1 MSKNQSV
8 FVCKINISEQKM
20 INLTLLFCY
29 IKKVLT
35 LNLEVYIIR
44 TSLRRGAE
52 KQLKQLLEKC

>member
-1 MSKNQSV
+1 MSENQSI
-8 FVCKINISEQKM
+8 FVCKISISEQKM

-44 TSLRRGAE
+44 TSLRRGA
-52 KQLKQLLEKC
+52 